1 MQRVQFIN
9 DPINL
14 FYRFRH
20 LIINPFIMISKH
32 LGRVF
37 KRRRRGREGKRKEK
51 REGKGKGKKG
61 REKENGKK
69 DGFIAL
75 QASKLSL

>member
-20 LIINPFIMISKH
+20 LIINPFIMISNH

-37 KRRRRGREGKRKEK
+37 KRRRRGREGKGKEKKKGKEKEKEKEK
-51 REGKGKGKKG
+51 REGKRKM
-61 REKENGKK
+61 EKRMV
-69 DGFIAL
+69 L
-75 QASKLSL
+75 